1 LTLISITEEIAVPA
15 PPARV
20 WPVVSDPAQVVACIG
35 GAELGP
41 TREDGSFDGALV
53 VKFGA
58 VRVRFAAVVRLD
70 LVEEEQV
77 GKLSARGK
85 DGQGGTRFMADA
97 TFQVRPGA
105 SPAESVIEVVG
116 SIKLSGKLASLVEAG
131 AGAVVGRM
139 TKEFSEQLILR
150 CGGGPPAKEKW
161 WTRLFNRIFK
171 RGARHDRATAQ

>member
-1 LTLISITEEIAVPA
+1 LISITEEIAVPS
-15 PPARV
+15 PPSTV

-70 LVEEEQV
+70 LAAEDHV
-77 GKLSARGK
+77 GRLSARGK
-85 DGQGGTRFMADA
+85 DGQGGTRFTADA
-97 TFQVRPGA
+97 TFQVRPGE
-105 SPAESVIEVVG
+105 SPAASVVG
-116 SIKLSGKLASLVEAG
+116 VTGSIQLSGKLAALVEAG

-139 TKEFSEQLILR
+139 TRDFSAQLIVA
-150 CGGGPPAKEKW
+150 CGAPAEAPVLPAVSERW
-161 WTRLFNRIFK
+161 WKRLINRL
-171 RGARHDRATAQ
+171 